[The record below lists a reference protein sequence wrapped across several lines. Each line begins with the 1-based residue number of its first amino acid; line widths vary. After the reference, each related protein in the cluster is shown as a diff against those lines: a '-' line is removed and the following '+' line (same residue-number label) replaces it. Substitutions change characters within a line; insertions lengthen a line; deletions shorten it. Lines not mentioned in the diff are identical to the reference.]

1 LLLKSEVALSELI
14 ESVLRQPDRK
24 ILVCLEELDLTKSED
39 NVIVIFVV
47 HESPG
52 SAGGRAAGYGSRKI
66 SKIICFSK
74 IEGRFDKLFET
85 EQEPTISKFEIPYN
99 AVAMDI
105 RLSDGSTKVVQGLVD
120 SIMIRSYFRLIE
132 DNLHLTLDIPD
143 RIREKFQT

>member
-1 LLLKSEVALSELI
+1 MSEQI
-14 ESVLRQPDRK
+14 ESVLRMPDRK
-24 ILVCLEELDLTKSED
+24 ILVCLEDLDLTKSED
-39 NVIVIFVV
+39 NVVMIFVI

-74 IEGRFDKLFET
+74 IEGRFDHLFET
-85 EQEPTISKFEIPYN
+85 DEEPTISKFEIPYN

-120 SIMIRSYFRLIE
+120 PTMISSYFSIMG
-132 DNLHLTLDIPD
+132 DTLHQSLNIPD
-143 RIREKFQT
+143 RLREKFQT

>member
-1 LLLKSEVALSELI
+1 MSEQI
-14 ESVLRQPDRK
+14 ESVLRMPDRK
-24 ILVCLEELDLTKSED
+24 ILVCLEDLDLTKSED
-39 NVIVIFVV
+39 NVVMIFVI

-74 IEGRFDKLFET
+74 IEGRFDQLFET
-85 EQEPTISKFEIPYN
+85 DEEPTISKFEIPYN

-120 SIMIRSYFRLIE
+120 PTMISSYFSIMG
-132 DNLHLTLDIPD
+132 DTLHQSLNIPD
-143 RIREKFQT
+143 RLREKFQT

>member
-1 LLLKSEVALSELI
+1 MSELI
-14 ESVLRQPDRK
+14 ESVLRMPYRK

-39 NVIVIFVV
+39 NVIIIFVI

-85 EQEPTISKFEIPYN
+85 DEEPTISKFEIPYN

-120 SIMIRSYFRLIE
+120 PTMIGSYFSIME
-132 DNLHLTLDIPD
+132 DTLHQSLNIPD
-143 RIREKFQT
+143 RTREKFQT

>member
-1 LLLKSEVALSELI
+1 MSELI
-14 ESVLRQPDRK
+14 ESVLRMPDRK

-39 NVIVIFVV
+39 NVIIIFVI

-74 IEGRFDKLFET
+74 IEDRFDKLFET
-85 EQEPTISKFEIPYN
+85 EEEPTISKFEIPYN

-105 RLSDGSTKVVQGLVD
+105 RLSDRSTKVVQGLVD
-120 SIMIRSYFRLIE
+120 LTMIRSYFSLME
-132 DNLHLTLDIPD
+132 DTLHLSLNIPD
-143 RIREKFQT
+143 RIREKFQR

>member
-1 LLLKSEVALSELI
+1 MSEPI
-14 ESVLRQPDRK
+14 ESVLQMPDRK

-39 NVIVIFVV
+39 NVIIIFVI

-85 EQEPTISKFEIPYN
+85 DEEPTISKFEIPYN

-120 SIMIRSYFRLIE
+120 PTMIGSYFSIME
-132 DNLHLTLDIPD
+132 DTLLQSFNIPD
-143 RIREKFQT
+143 RTREKFQT

>member
-1 LLLKSEVALSELI
+1 MSELI
-14 ESVLRQPDRK
+14 ESVLRMPDRK

-39 NVIVIFVV
+39 NVIIIFVI

-74 IEGRFDKLFET
+74 IEDRFDKLFET
-85 EQEPTISKFEIPYN
+85 EEEPTISKFEIPYN

-105 RLSDGSTKVVQGLVD
+105 RLSDRSTKVVQGLVD
-120 SIMIRSYFRLIE
+120 LTMIGSYFSLME
-132 DNLHLTLDIPD
+132 DSLHLSLNIPD
-143 RIREKFQT
+143 RIREKFQR

>member
-1 LLLKSEVALSELI
+1 MSELI
-14 ESVLRQPDRK
+14 ESVLRMPDRK

-39 NVIVIFVV
+39 NVIIIFVI

-85 EQEPTISKFEIPYN
+85 DEEPTISKFEIPYN

-120 SIMIRSYFRLIE
+120 PTMIGLYFSIME
-132 DNLHLTLDIPD
+132 DTLHQSLNIPD
-143 RIREKFQT
+143 RIRERFQT

>member
-1 LLLKSEVALSELI
+1 MSEPI
-14 ESVLRQPDRK
+14 ESVLRMPDRK
-24 ILVCLEELDLTKSED
+24 ILVCLEDLDLTKSED
-39 NVIVIFVV
+39 NVVMIFVI

-74 IEGRFDKLFET
+74 IDCRFDKLFET
-85 EQEPTISKFEIPYN
+85 DEEPTISKFEIPYN

-120 SIMIRSYFRLIE
+120 PTLICSYFSIMG
-132 DNLHLTLDIPD
+132 DTLHQSLNIPD
-143 RIREKFQT
+143 RLREKFQT

>member
-1 LLLKSEVALSELI
+1 MSELI
-14 ESVLRQPDRK
+14 DSVLRMPDRK

-39 NVIVIFVV
+39 NVIIIFVI

-74 IEGRFDKLFET
+74 IEDRFDKLFET
-85 EQEPTISKFEIPYN
+85 EEEPTISKFEIPYN

-105 RLSDGSTKVVQGLVD
+105 RLSDRSTKVVQGLVD
-120 SIMIRSYFRLIE
+120 LTMIRSYFSLME
-132 DNLHLTLDIPD
+132 DTLHLSLNIPD
-143 RIREKFQT
+143 RIREKFQR

>member
-1 LLLKSEVALSELI
+1 MSEPI
-14 ESVLRQPDRK
+14 ESVLRMPDRK

-39 NVIVIFVV
+39 NVIIIFVI

-52 SAGGRAAGYGSRKI
+52 TAGGRAAGYGSRKI

-74 IEGRFDKLFET
+74 MEGRFDKLFET
-85 EQEPTISKFEIPYN
+85 DEEPTISKFEIPYN

-120 SIMIRSYFRLIE
+120 PTMFSSYFSIMEDTLHQSLNIPYRL
-132 DNLHLTLDIPD
+132 
-143 RIREKFQT
+143 REKFQT

>member
-1 LLLKSEVALSELI
+1 MSELI
-14 ESVLRQPDRK
+14 ESVLRMPDRK

-39 NVIVIFVV
+39 NVIIIFVI

-74 IEGRFDKLFET
+74 IEDRFDKLFET
-85 EQEPTISKFEIPYN
+85 EEEPTISKFEIPYN

-105 RLSDGSTKVVQGLVD
+105 RLSDRSTKVVQGLVD
-120 SIMIRSYFRLIE
+120 LTMIRSYFSLME
-132 DNLHLTLDIPD
+132 DTLYLSLNIPD
-143 RIREKFQT
+143 RIREKLQR

>member
-1 LLLKSEVALSELI
+1 MSELI
-14 ESVLRQPDRK
+14 ESVLRMPDRK

-39 NVIVIFVV
+39 NVIIIFVI

-74 IEGRFDKLFET
+74 IEDRFDKLFET
-85 EQEPTISKFEIPYN
+85 EEEPTISKFEIPYN

-105 RLSDGSTKVVQGLVD
+105 RLSDRSTKVVQGLVD
-120 SIMIRSYFRLIE
+120 LTMIRSYFSLME
-132 DNLHLTLDIPD
+132 DTLHLSLNIPD
-143 RIREKFQT
+143 RIREKLQR

>member
-1 LLLKSEVALSELI
+1 MSELI
-14 ESVLRQPDRK
+14 ESVLRMPDRK

-39 NVIVIFVV
+39 NVIIIFVI

-52 SAGGRAAGYGSRKI
+52 SAGGRAAGFGSRKI

-85 EQEPTISKFEIPYN
+85 DEEPTISKFEIPYN

-120 SIMIRSYFRLIE
+120 PTMIGSYFSIME
-132 DNLHLTLDIPD
+132 DTLLQSFNIPD
-143 RIREKFQT
+143 RTREKFQT

>member
-1 LLLKSEVALSELI
+1 MSEPI
-14 ESVLRQPDRK
+14 ESVLRMPDRK

-39 NVIVIFVV
+39 NVIIIFVI

-52 SAGGRAAGYGSRKI
+52 TAGGRAAGYGSRKI

-74 IEGRFDKLFET
+74 MEGRFDKLFET
-85 EQEPTISKFEIPYN
+85 DEEPTISKFEIPYN

-120 SIMIRSYFRLIE
+120 PTMFSSYFSIME
-132 DNLHLTLDIPD
+132 DTLHQSLNIPD
-143 RIREKFQT
+143 RLREKFQT

>member
-1 LLLKSEVALSELI
+1 MSEPI
-14 ESVLRQPDRK
+14 ESVLQMPDRK

-39 NVIVIFVV
+39 NVIIIFVI

-74 IEGRFDKLFET
+74 IEGRFDKQFET
-85 EQEPTISKFEIPYN
+85 DEEPTISKFEIPYN

-120 SIMIRSYFRLIE
+120 PTLINSYYCIME
-132 DNLHLTLDIPD
+132 DTLHQSLNIPD
-143 RIREKFQT
+143 RLKEKFQT

>member
-1 LLLKSEVALSELI
+1 MSELI
-14 ESVLRQPDRK
+14 ESVLRMPDRK

-39 NVIVIFVV
+39 NVIIIFVI

-74 IEGRFDKLFET
+74 IEDRFDKLFET
-85 EQEPTISKFEIPYN
+85 EEEPTISKFEIPYN

-105 RLSDGSTKVVQGLVD
+105 RLSDRSTKVVQGLVD
-120 SIMIRSYFRLIE
+120 LIMIRSYFSLME
-132 DNLHLTLDIPD
+132 DTLHLSLNIPD
-143 RIREKFQT
+143 RIREKLQR

>member
-1 LLLKSEVALSELI
+1 MSELI
-14 ESVLRQPDRK
+14 ESVLRMPGRK

-39 NVIVIFVV
+39 NVIITFVI

-85 EQEPTISKFEIPYN
+85 DEEPTISKFEIPYN

-120 SIMIRSYFRLIE
+120 PTMIGSYFSIME
-132 DNLHLTLDIPD
+132 DTLLQSFNIPD
-143 RIREKFQT
+143 RTREKFQT